1 MSGPDGVPSPA
12 ADLSKAD
19 STMYKVVAFL
29 CRKPGLTRSEFIDYY
44 ERQHIPRILGLERQ
58 PVGYRRTYPIPHD
71 ADTAASV
78 RADADVRVD
87 EQREAVLPEDF
98 DVITELEF
106 ASRADYDAWAAEA
119 YAPASGI
126 AADEANFLDRSR
138 TRSYPVEQYISR

>member
-1 MSGPDGVPSPA
+1 M
-12 ADLSKAD
+12 
-19 STMYKVVAFL
+19 
-29 CRKPGLTRSEFIDYY
+29 
-44 ERQHIPRILGLERQ
+44 
-58 PVGYRRTYPIPHD
+58 
-71 ADTAASV
+71 
-78 RADADVRVD
+78 
-87 EQREAVLPEDF
+87 LPEDF